1 MSKLKKAAK
10 DIFSA
15 GLQGVEPENAI
26 KRHIRRSGNDLVT
39 PNGTYDLTNY
49 RNIYIVGGGKAG
61 APMAKAMEDILGE
74 RISEGL
80 VIVKY
85 GHGEETRKVK
95 VLEAAHPI
103 PDENGVQHTK
113 ELLNLLRRSQEND
126 LVVCLLSGGGSALM
140 IAPAEGVT
148 LQEKQELTRHL
159 LECGASID
167 EINTLRKHVSAIKG
181 GRLAKVAYPSTVIC
195 LILSDVVGDNLS
207 TIASGPTYPDGT
219 TFSDCLEI
227 LERYGIKEKI
237 SKAIIAYLEMGCGN
251 QEEETLKRG
260 NPALERTE
268 NIIVG
273 SNIQALQSARA
284 KAETLGFNT
293 LILSSSIEGET
304 KDVAKVHAAIAKEI
318 IASENPIKKPAC
330 ILSGGET
337 TVKIEGTG
345 KGGRNQE
352 FALAAAIEIEGI
364 KGVTILCA
372 GTDGNDGP
380 TDAAGAIVDGDS
392 ISRALKKGLKV
403 RDFLDNNDS
412 YNFFSIQGDLLK
424 TGPTKTNVMDLRILL
439 VR

>member
-1 MSKLKKAAK
+1 MRATAEE
-10 DIFSA
+10 IFFS

-39 PNGTYDLTNY
+39 PNGTYDLNNY

-74 RISEGL
+74 KISEGL

-113 ELLNLLRRSQEND
+113 ELLNLLKRTQEND

-140 IAPAEGVT
+140 IAPAEGVK

-181 GRLAKVAYPSTVIC
+181 GRLAKAACPSTVIC
-195 LILSDVVGDNLS
+195 LILSDVVGDDLS

-227 LERYGIKEKI
+227 LERYRIKEKV
-237 SKAIIAYLEMGCGN
+237 SKTITAYLQMGCEN
-251 QEEETLKRG
+251 QEEETLKKG
-260 NPALERTE
+260 NPALEKTE

-337 TVKIEGTG
+337 TVKIGGTG

-352 FALAAAIEIEGI
+352 FALTAAIEIEGI

>member
-1 MSKLKKAAK
+1 MRATAE
-10 DIFSA
+10 DIFFS
-15 GLQGVEPENAI
+15 GLNGVEPENAI
-26 KRHIRRSGNDLVT
+26 KRHIRRLGNDLVT
-39 PNGTYDLTNY
+39 PNGTYDLNTY

-103 PDENGVQHTK
+103 PDESGVRHTK
-113 ELLNLLRRSQEND
+113 ELLDLLKRTQGND

-140 IAPAEGVT
+140 IAPAEGVS

-159 LECGASID
+159 LECGASIN

-181 GRLAKVAYPSTVIC
+181 GRLAKAACPSTVIC
-195 LILSDVVGDNLS
+195 LILSDVVGDDLS

-219 TFSDCLEI
+219 TFSSCLEI

-237 SKAIIAYLEMGCGN
+237 SKTIIEYLEMGCGN

-260 NPALERTE
+260 NPALEKTE

-273 SNIQALQSARA
+273 SNIQALQSAKA
-284 KAETLGFNT
+284 KADTLGFNT

-304 KDVAKVHAAIAKEI
+304 KDVAKVHAAIVKEI
-318 IASENPIKKPAC
+318 IATENPIKRPAC

-337 TVKIEGTG
+337 TVKIQGTG

-352 FALAAAIEIEGI
+352 FALVVATEIDGI

-392 ISRALKKGLKV
+392 MSRSLKKGLKA
-403 RDFLDNNDS
+403 REFLDNNDS
-412 YNFFSIQGDLLK
+412 YSFFSIQGDLFK
-424 TGPTKTNVMDLRILL
+424 TGPTKTNVMDLRIML
-439 VR
+439 VS

>member
-1 MSKLKKAAK
+1 MRSTAE
-10 DIFSA
+10 DIFFA

-39 PNGTYDLTNY
+39 PNGTYELNHY

-85 GHGEETRKVK
+85 GHGEATRKVK

-113 ELLNLLRRSQEND
+113 ELLGLLKRTQEND
-126 LVVCLLSGGGSALM
+126 LVFCLLSGGGSALM

-167 EINTLRKHVSAIKG
+167 EINTLRKHVSGIKG
-181 GRLAKVAYPSTVIC
+181 GRLAKAAYPSTVIS
-195 LILSDVVGDNLS
+195 LILSDVVGDDLS

-219 TFSDCLEI
+219 TFSGCLEI

-237 SKAIIAYLEMGCGN
+237 SKTIVAYLQMGCGN

-260 NPALERTE
+260 NLVLEKTE

-318 IASENPIKKPAC
+318 IATENPIKRPAC

-337 TVKIEGTG
+337 TVKIQGTG

-352 FALAAAIEIEGI
+352 FALAAAAEIEGI

-380 TDAAGAIVDGDS
+380 TDAAGAVVDGDS
-392 ISRALKKGLKV
+392 ISRALKKGLKA
-403 RDFLDNNDS
+403 REFLDNNDS
-412 YNFFSIQGDLLK
+412 YSFFSIQGDLFK

-439 VR
+439 VS

>member
-1 MSKLKKAAK
+1 
-10 DIFSA
+10 
-15 GLQGVEPENAI
+15 
-26 KRHIRRSGNDLVT
+26 
-39 PNGTYDLTNY
+39 
-49 RNIYIVGGGKAG
+49 
-61 APMAKAMEDILGE
+61 
-74 RISEGL
+74 
-80 VIVKY
+80 
-85 GHGEETRKVK
+85 
-95 VLEAAHPI
+95 
-103 PDENGVQHTK
+103 
-113 ELLNLLRRSQEND
+113 
-126 LVVCLLSGGGSALM
+126 SGGGSALM

-181 GRLAKVAYPSTVIC
+181 GRLAKAAYPSTVIC
-195 LILSDVVGDNLS
+195 LILSDVVGDDLS

-219 TFSDCLEI
+219 TFSGCLDI

-237 SKAIIAYLEMGCGN
+237 SKTIIAYLEMGCGN

-273 SNIQALQSARA
+273 SNIQALQSAKA

-304 KDVAKVHAAIAKEI
+304 KDVAKVHAAIVKEI
-318 IASENPIKKPAC
+318 IATENPIKRPAC

-337 TVKIEGTG
+337 TVKIQGTG

-352 FALAAAIEIEGI
+352 FALVAATEIEGI

-392 ISRALKKGLKV
+392 ISRALKKGLKA
-403 RDFLDNNDS
+403 RAFLDNNDS
-412 YNFFSIQGDLLK
+412 YSFFSIQGDLFK

-439 VR
+439 VS

>member
-1 MSKLKKAAK
+1 MRATAE
-10 DIFSA
+10 DIFFS
-15 GLQGVEPENAI
+15 GLNGVEPENAI
-26 KRHIRRSGNDLVT
+26 KRHIRRLGNDLVT
-39 PNGTYDLTNY
+39 PNGTYDLNTY

-103 PDENGVQHTK
+103 PDESGVRHTK
-113 ELLNLLRRSQEND
+113 ELLDLLKRTQEND

-140 IAPAEGVT
+140 IAPAEGVS

-181 GRLAKVAYPSTVIC
+181 GRLAKAACPSTVIC
-195 LILSDVVGDNLS
+195 LILSDVVGDDLS

-219 TFSDCLEI
+219 TFSSCLEI

-237 SKAIIAYLEMGCGN
+237 SKTIIEYLEMGCGN

-260 NPALERTE
+260 NPALEKTE

-273 SNIQALQSARA
+273 SNIQALQSAKA

-304 KDVAKVHAAIAKEI
+304 KDVAKVHAAIVKEI
-318 IASENPIKKPAC
+318 IATENPIKRPAC

-337 TVKIEGTG
+337 TVKIQGTG

-352 FALAAAIEIEGI
+352 FALVVATEIEGI

-392 ISRALKKGLKV
+392 MSRSLKKGLKA
-403 RDFLDNNDS
+403 REFLDNNDS
-412 YNFFSIQGDLLK
+412 YSFFSIQGDLFK
-424 TGPTKTNVMDLRILL
+424 TGPTKTNVMDLRIML
-439 VR
+439 VS